1 LTTSIYAPGAREVH
15 VVKLV
20 SGPALP
26 EKDHEYNEPGLS
38 ATEFLTRV
46 MHDQTVSLTL
56 RAEAANHLLRL
67 QPPPR
72 PAPVVTVK
80 IEGGMRAEPTD
91 PDLLAQY
98 PLLRLVN

>member
-1 LTTSIYAPGAREVH
+1 

-20 SGPALP
+20 ADQASP
-26 EKDHEYNEPGLS
+26 DHAYNEPDLS

-46 MHDQTVSLTL
+46 MHDRTVSLTL

-72 PAPVVTVK
+72 PAPVVTVR
-80 IEGGMRAEPTD
+80 IEGGMSAEPAD
-91 PDLLAQY
+91 PDLLARY
-98 PLLRLVN
+98 PALRLIQ